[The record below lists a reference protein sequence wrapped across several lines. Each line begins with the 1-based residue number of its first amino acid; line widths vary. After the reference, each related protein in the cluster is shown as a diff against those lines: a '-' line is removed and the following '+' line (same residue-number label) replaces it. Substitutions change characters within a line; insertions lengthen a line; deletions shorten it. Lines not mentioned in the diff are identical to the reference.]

1 MTRFDVIVAGAGP
14 AGSATAALLAA
25 RGFAVALLDRA
36 AFPRPKPCAEYVG
49 PGAVRILNRLGVLGR
64 LRERPH
70 AAIRG
75 MRVMCGD
82 AAFEGRFGY
91 GADGLGI
98 SRRELDAALVAEAVR
113 RGVALHEGVTVDG
126 LHRETRDR
134 VGVTARTPRGAIRL
148 EARLLVGADG
158 LNSRVARRLGVTL
171 RSGLRRVALVTHA
184 SGVPG
189 MRDVGEMHVARGGY
203 VGLAPLGNGETNV
216 ALVLDLCHETRGGP
230 PESLLN
236 ARLED
241 FPAVRA
247 RLAAGTWI
255 DQVRA
260 VGPFAA
266 RARRASGRRVVLV
279 GDAADFHDPFTGE
292 GIYAAL
298 RGAELI
304 ERAVASLLEHDR
316 LSARDLRVYEG
327 ARRRAFAGKWAF
339 ERLVSWAIARPALFA
354 RVARLLGAYPR
365 LANRIVRHT
374 GHAAA

>member
-49 PGAVRILNRLGVLGR
+49 PGAVRILNRLGALGQ

-82 AAFEGRFGY
+82 ASFEGRFGP
-91 GADGLGI
+91 GADGVGI
-98 SRRELDAALVAEAVR
+98 SRRELDAVLVEEAVR
-113 RGVALHEGVTVDG
+113 RGVALHEGVTFEE
-126 LHRETRDR
+126 LRPEIRDR
-134 VGVTARTPRGAIRL
+134 VGVTARTPRSRFRL

-158 LNSRVARRLGVTL
+158 LNSRVARRLGVT
-171 RSGLRRVALVTHA
+171 RRRGPRRLALVTHA
-184 SGVPG
+184 AGVPG

-203 VGLAPLGNGETNV
+203 VGLAPLGDGETNV
-216 ALVLDLCHETRGGP
+216 ALVLDLGPETRGGP
-230 PESLLN
+230 PETLLN

-247 RLAAGTWI
+247 RLAAGTRT
-255 DQVRA
+255 DRVRA
-260 VGPFAA
+260 VGPFGS
-266 RARRASGRRVVLV
+266 RVRRASAGRAVLV

-292 GIYAAL
+292 GIFAAL
-298 RGAELI
+298 HGAALI
-304 ERAVASLLEHDR
+304 ERAVAPLLEHDR
-316 LSARDLRVYEG
+316 LSAPDLRVYDA
-327 ARRRAFAGKWAF
+327 ARRRAFAGKWVF
-339 ERLVSWAIARPALFA
+339 ERLVSWATARPAVFA
-354 RVARLLGAYPR
+354 LVARLLGASPR
-365 LANRIVRHT
+365 LAHRIVRHT
-374 GHAAA
+374 GHAGA